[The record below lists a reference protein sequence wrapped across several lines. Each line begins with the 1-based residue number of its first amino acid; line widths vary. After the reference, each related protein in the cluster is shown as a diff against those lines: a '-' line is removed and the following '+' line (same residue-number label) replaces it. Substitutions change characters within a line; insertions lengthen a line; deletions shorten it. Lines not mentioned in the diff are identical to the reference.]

1 MKVNE
6 LSACLATSQLYGDGD
21 VEITDLQTDSRRV
34 GPGDLFICLPGHTVD
49 GHKYAPQAVA
59 SERRLLYVSTSWSL
73 ISRRLLWMTAGLRCL
88 SCRMHSLAHL
98 AAG

>member
-34 GPGDLFICLPGHTVD
+34 VLGRSIHLFALPHRGRAQIC
-49 GHKYAPQAVA
+49 AA
-59 SERRLLYVSTSWSL
+59 SSSL
-73 ISRRLLWMTAGLRCL
+73 RSGGYCM
-88 SCRMHSLAHL
+88 
-98 AAG
+98 